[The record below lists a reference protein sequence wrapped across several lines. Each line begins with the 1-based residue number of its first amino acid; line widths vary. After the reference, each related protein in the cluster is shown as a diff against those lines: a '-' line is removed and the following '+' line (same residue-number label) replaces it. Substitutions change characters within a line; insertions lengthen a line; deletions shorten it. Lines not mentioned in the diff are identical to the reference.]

1 MFSYVSWWVSWFWF
15 VFLPN
20 SGKPTVES
28 GEGNGN
34 PLQDLCLKNPT
45 ARGVLAGY
53 SPWGCKQSDMIEQL
67 ALQFSRSA
75 VSDSA
80 IPWTAACQAS
90 LSVTNSWSLPKL
102 MCIESVMPSNHLLLC
117 SPLLFLPSIF
127 PSIRVFKW
135 VSYSHEV
142 AKVLEFQLQH

>member
-1 MFSYVSWWVSWFWF
+1 MLLLLPLSAVLLPTTAPKLTGPPDFRKTENDLLPFFSVFHFVTWPPNKRPVLLKKKKEKKRLVFSYVSWWVSCFWF

-80 IPWTAACQAS
+80 IPWTAAC
-90 LSVTNSWSLPKL
+90 
-102 MCIESVMPSNHLLLC
+102 
-117 SPLLFLPSIF
+117 
-127 PSIRVFKW
+127 
-135 VSYSHEV
+135 
-142 AKVLEFQLQH
+142 